1 MREEAEVQELL
12 RRVCGAAEVRRLG
25 RLQQLW
31 SGWGEIARY
40 EVTGGSG
47 SGTGSVIVKRVQPP
61 ARARHP
67 RGWDS
72 ATSEG
77 RKRRSYEVEE
87 HFYRT
92 FAPRLPERVRVARA
106 LYLEPGLFVFEDLDA
121 AGFPGRAVGA
131 GSLAR
136 LRIHGCVTWLAGLHA
151 AFLGTEP
158 VGEGSEGLWPEGCYW
173 HLETRPEELAVMPDG
188 PLKEA
193 APALDRRLREARFRT
208 LVHGDAKV
216 ANFCFGRIPEQVAAL
231 DFQYVGGGV
240 GVRDLAYFLGSVLGD
255 RELEAQ
261 ADDWL
266 DHYLALLRRFLP
278 AEADAEGLEAEWRAL
293 WPVAWADFERF
304 LAGWAPGHW
313 KRSGY
318 AARMTA
324 EALAS
329 LDREGAGGL
338 SAFARR

>member
-1 MREEAEVQELL
+1 MRSED
-12 RRVCGAAEVRRLG
+12 EVRALLERVTGADRVDRLG

-40 EVTGGSG
+40 GLSGGSYAG
-47 SGTGSVIVKRVQPP
+47 AETVILKRVQPP
-61 ARARHP
+61 ARPGHP

-72 ATSEG
+72 ASSEG
-77 RKRRSYEVEE
+77 RKRRSYLVEE
-87 HFYRT
+87 RFYRD
-92 FAPRLPERVRVARA
+92 FAPRLPEAVRVARA
-106 LYLEPGLFVFEDLDA
+106 LHLEPGLFLFEDLDA

-136 LRIHGCVTWLAGLHA
+136 LRIHGCITWLAGFHA

-158 VGEGSEGLWPEGCYW
+158 AGLWSEGCYW
-173 HLETRPEELAVMPDG
+173 HLETRPDELAVMPDG
-188 PLKEA
+188 PLKRGA
-193 APALDRRLREARFRT
+193 AELDRQLREARFRT

-216 ANFCFGRIPEQVAAL
+216 ANFCFGTVPEAVAAL

-240 GVRDLAYFLGSVLGD
+240 GVRDLAYFLGSCLGD
-255 RELEAQ
+255 RDLDAQ
-261 ADDWL
+261 APAWL
-266 DHYLALLRRFLP
+266 EHYLALLRRFLP
-278 AEADAEGLEAEWRAL
+278 EDADADGLEAEWRAL

-324 EALAS
+324 QALGSDALSSAS
-329 LDREGAGGL
+329 
-338 SAFARR
+338 RR